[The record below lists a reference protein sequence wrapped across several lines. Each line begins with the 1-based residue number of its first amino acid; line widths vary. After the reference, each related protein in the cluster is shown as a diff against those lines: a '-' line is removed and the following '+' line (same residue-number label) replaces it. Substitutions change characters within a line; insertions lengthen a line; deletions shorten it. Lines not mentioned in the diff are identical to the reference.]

1 MKRDP
6 DGAARGIQR
15 RVTEIPASDDAL
27 IHLPSLRFGEYDEEP
42 VLDRLPAGTGVMAV
56 VAVLALLT
64 LDHGGISTYSWGW
77 ATIVLAGLAIG
88 MVALRGK
95 VEVPARIELL
105 PLAGL
110 WGLVAWSGLSA
121 FWGSAGPSIN
131 EAERLLLYAVLA
143 TALAVALRKRTIEI
157 LVVSLVAMTGVVD
170 VVALWAKLVNVHYS
184 ASGAARVNRLQT
196 PFEYWNALGIF
207 GVIGFLLALGLV
219 FENVRRE
226 VRIAAAGTLPATA
239 LVVYFT
245 FSRGSIFALG
255 IGLLVLVVAPPDR
268 LRRIG
273 ITGLLATPTL
283 LLLLFAT
290 RQSELIRHQ
299 PSATH
304 PHRLHRWLVHA
315 TSEAHDTILILT
327 FAIVACCI
335 AVELL
340 PRIQDRITIS
350 ATVRRRLTIGV
361 AGVVVLGIVG
371 VLALKGSPLQSGL
384 GPLESPPPSSYHDL
398 NNRLASV
405 SLNGR
410 GRFWDAA
417 WSDFLDHPLQG
428 SGGGTFVR
436 YWLEHRTVP
445 ADISDAHSFVLQTLA
460 ELGLVGLL
468 LLGCVLVPPFVAAW
482 RARRQPMVPLLAAG
496 LVAFVVHAATDRDWE
511 TPAVACF
518 ALCLVVALC
527 LAAAPERQA
536 AMRANLRWALAG
548 GLAVVCLLATWT
560 FAGNAAL
567 SRARADLASGHL
579 STAQRDARLAS
590 DLAPWSPGGPIAL
603 GRVAVASHDSRAAG
617 QRFLQATQRDPDRW
631 FAWWQLSQYGPQS
644 GRAAAL
650 ARARHLNPLA
660 VAQLENPSQ

>member
-1 MKRDP
+1 M
-6 DGAARGIQR
+6 
-15 RVTEIPASDDAL
+15 
-27 IHLPSLRFGEYDEEP
+27 
-42 VLDRLPAGTGVMAV
+42 M
-56 VAVLALLT
+56 
-64 LDHGGISTYSWGW
+64 
-77 ATIVLAGLAIG
+77 
-88 MVALRGK
+88 
-95 VEVPARIELL
+95 
-105 PLAGL
+105 
-110 WGLVAWSGLSA
+110 
-121 FWGSAGPSIN
+121 
-131 EAERLLLYAVLA
+131 
-143 TALAVALRKRTIEI
+143 
-157 LVVSLVAMTGVVD
+157 GVVD

-273 ITGLLATPTL
+273 IAGLLAIPTL

-290 RQSELIRHQ
+290 RQSELIRHL

-304 PHRLHRWLVHA
+304 PHKVHRWLVHA

-327 FAIVACCI
+327 FAIIACCI
-335 AVELL
+335 AVEML
-340 PRIQDRITIS
+340 PRIQERITIS

-361 AGVVVLGIVG
+361 AGVLVVGIVG
-371 VLALKGSPLQSGL
+371 VLAS
-384 GPLESPPPSSYHDL
+384 
-398 NNRLASV
+398 RA
-405 SLNGR
+405 R
-410 GRFWDAA
+410 RCRAA
-417 WSDFLDHPLQG
+417 WGRSSPTDLLSTTTSTTGWPASRSTVAAASGMRPGATSSTTRCRG

-496 LVAFVVHAATDRDWE
+496 LVAFVVHAATDRDWK

-518 ALCLVVALC
+518 ALCLVVA
-527 LAAAPERQA
+527 
-536 AMRANLRWALAG
+536 RAWLVR
-548 GLAVVCLLATWT
+548 
-560 FAGNAAL
+560 
-567 SRARADLASGHL
+567 
-579 STAQRDARLAS
+579 
-590 DLAPWSPGGPIAL
+590 
-603 GRVAVASHDSRAAG
+603 
-617 QRFLQATQRDPDRW
+617 
-631 FAWWQLSQYGPQS
+631 
-644 GRAAAL
+644 
-650 ARARHLNPLA
+650 
-660 VAQLENPSQ
+660 